1 MTTKK
6 PAKANLLGKR
16 TVYKPFAYPWAYSA
30 WEAQQKAHW
39 IAEEVP
45 MHQDIRDWET
55 KLTPSEKNLVTQI
68 FRFFTQGDLDIS
80 CAYRDVYM
88 PIFGGNP
95 EVDMMLAAFKNME
108 SIHVAA
114 YSTLLDTLG
123 LPEVEYQAFMEY
135 DAMRKKH
142 EYTEAVEIP
151 LEYEQCETSGS
162 VTYSDLDRPI
172 LDSPERL
179 RAIAKALAIYS
190 GFTEGMQLFSSFA
203 ILLNFSRFNKL
214 KGMCAIVAFSI
225 KDETLHTDSMIK
237 LFRQFIKEN
246 PSIWTDAFKGEIYQV
261 ARDMVELEDKFI
273 DLAFEMGP
281 MEGLTAED
289 TKQYVRYIADRRLL
303 QLGLKA
309 NFGVKKNPLD
319 WLDWVLNG
327 VEHANFFETRATEYT
342 KASTQGTWDTIWNAM
357 DSKRLTEANKEAG
370 ISAVGDTKDEQ

>member
-1 MTTKK
+1 MPAPKK
-6 PAKANLLGKR
+6 QPKPNLLGKR
-16 TVYKPFAYPWAYSA
+16 TVYKPFAYPWAYEA

-142 EYTEAVEIP
+142 EYTEEVHVP
-151 LEYEQCETSGS
+151 S
-162 VTYSDLDRPI
+162 VDDVIQGYWTEEDRN
-172 LDSPERL
+172 